1 MLTKVIRLSIY
12 SFEFLKI
19 EARNIVGD
27 FPMLTSRFYFVLVSV
42 VLCATIVGCAT
53 TGQSYGLNYLKTAAA
68 QGDVDS
74 QRLLGIKYYKG
85 SEVAQDYKEA
95 AKWFRLSAE
104 QGDTVA
110 QTSLGKMY
118 YDGKGVKQDRVYAH
132 MWWNIAAFL
141 GNKTSVKARNKFSKS
156 MTQSQLKEAQQLAR
170 ACAQKNYK
178 GC

>member
-1 MLTKVIRLSIY
+1 
-12 SFEFLKI
+12 
-19 EARNIVGD
+19 
-27 FPMLTSRFYFVLVSV
+27 MLTSRFYYLFASV
-42 VLCATIVGCAT
+42 VLCMTIMGCAT
-53 TGQSYGLNYLKTAAA
+53 TGKSYGLNYLKAAAA
-68 QGDVDS
+68 QGDMDS

-118 YDGKGVKQDRVYAH
+118 YDGKGVKQNRVYAH
-132 MWWNIAAFL
+132 MWWNIATSL
-141 GNKTSVKARNKFSKS
+141 GNKTSVKARDKFSKS
-156 MTQSQLKEAQQLAR
+156 MTQSQLKEAQQLAK

>member
-1 MLTKVIRLSIY
+1 MLTTRCYVLIVSALLCMVI
-12 SFEFLKI
+12 
-19 EARNIVGD
+19 A
-27 FPMLTSRFYFVLVSV
+27 
-42 VLCATIVGCAT
+42 GCET
-53 TGQSYGLNYLKTAAA
+53 TGKFQGINYLKVSAA
-68 QGDVDS
+68 QGDMGA

-85 SEVAQDYKEA
+85 GEVPQDYKEA

-132 MWWNIAAFL
+132 MWWNIATSL
-141 GNKTSVKARNKFSKS
+141 GNKTSVKARDKFSKS
-156 MTQSQLKEAQQLAR
+156 MTQSQLKEAQQLAK